1 MSCYKR
7 SRRRHHQ
14 HQPTSWLSWKAR
26 WAAHCLTI
34 TDGSWKHATAAT
46 LVAPS
51 GTKDLLPPEILPT
64 AAGTTLA
71 GFARSRTS
79 RWRGLES
86 AMPDAFQS
94 ISYG

>member
-1 MSCYKR
+1 MSSCKR

-51 GTKDLLPPEILPT
+51 GTRDLLQPEIPPT
-64 AAGTTLA
+64 QVCTTLA
-71 GFARSRTS
+71 DFARSRTS
-79 RWRGLES
+79 RWRGLER
-86 AMPDAFQS
+86 AMPDEFQS